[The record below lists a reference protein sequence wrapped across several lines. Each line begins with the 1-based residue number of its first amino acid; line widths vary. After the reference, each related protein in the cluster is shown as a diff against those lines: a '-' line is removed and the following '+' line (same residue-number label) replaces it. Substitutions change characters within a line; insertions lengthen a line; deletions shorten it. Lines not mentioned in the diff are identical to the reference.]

1 MLPGEKRKPNY
12 YLWGF
17 LFIMAAYLGYI
28 LGTFGKITNFS
39 EAFVESVKYRCMHP
53 FPVVISQYTGPYV
66 MLMVSVW
73 GLAFIYSLTT
83 MHTYMSGSEYG
94 TARFARPAELN
105 KDLENRKVDDNKRL
119 SKHLRLTRDTRK
131 TRLNNNALFM
141 GGSGAGKTTMIL
153 TPNLL
158 EIDDKRSRKLPKKR
172 VSKIFTDPKGEIL
185 RDNGNYLVSRGDNV
199 RVLDLIKM
207 QNSDHYNPISYI
219 RKETDVIKLITN
231 LISNTTPKDASKGD
245 PFWEKAEG
253 MYLMAILFY
262 VWLECPPEE
271 KNFRSVLK
279 LLNMA
284 EIPEDETEQSDLDK
298 LMFELDPEHP
308 ALLSYNKVRRG
319 ATDTVRSI
327 IISANSRLAFMQ
339 NEDVLRILDYDD
351 MDLPFLGRG
360 KNYDGKTITDLFC
373 VIPDS
378 DKSYNFIVGMLY
390 TQLFQELYY
399 QADFECGGVLEV
411 ETEFWLDE
419 FANVALPDDFI
430 SLESTMRSRG
440 ISVNI
445 IIQFMGQLKALFKDL
460 EEGVVANCDTFV
472 YLGGNE
478 QSSFKYVSERIGKWT
493 IDKQSFSD
501 SKGRNG
507 SSSASRDVLGRELM
521 TPDEVGRMDIN
532 KEIIMIKGRYP
543 VIDDKFIPFK
553 TREFKEARSMG
564 PYKKIN
570 YGEYEMFKGYS
581 TKELKYM
588 NDRRK
593 QSGQDPV
600 DVWKPDLMEI
610 LSLDI
615 GSIDDTEVSE
625 IDLKDILKESAG
637 DLQASLEVEKKSRN
651 ELDDGKPR
659 DPEKKITM
667 ETQSV
672 DTNTI
677 GGRMAAYSY
686 SEEQM
691 KEALKGLGNGLTEEQ
706 VLMYFLPE
714 FSATKMAS
722 MRKLYEKVNHA

>member
-1 MLPGEKRKPNY
+1 MLPGEKRKPSY
-12 YLWGF
+12 GLWAV
-17 LFIMAAYLGYI
+17 LFILSMYVGYI
-28 LGTFGKITNFS
+28 LGTFGKITNIS
-39 EAFVESVKYRCMHP
+39 PELIEQVKYRLWHP
-53 FPVVISQYTGPYV
+53 LPVIFSRYTGAYL
-66 MLMVSVW
+66 MLMMSLW
-73 GLAFIYSLTT
+73 GIAFVYSLST
-83 MHTYMSGSEYG
+83 MHTYLAGSEYG
-94 TARFARPAELN
+94 TARFARPAEIN
-105 KDLENRKVDDNKRL
+105 RDLENRKIDDNKRL
-119 SKHLRLTRDTRK
+119 SKNVRVSRDTHK
-131 TRLNNNALFM
+131 TRLNNNCLIM
-141 GGSGAGKTTMIL
+141 GGSGAGKTAMFL

-158 EIDDKRSRKLPKKR
+158 EIDDGHSRKLPKKR
-172 VSKIFTDPKGEIL
+172 CSKIFTDPKGEIL
-185 RDNGNYLVSRGDNV
+185 RDNGNYLWSRGDNV
-199 RVLDLIKM
+199 KVLNLIQMDK
-207 QNSDHYNPISYI
+207 SDHYNPIAYI

-262 VWLECPPEE
+262 VWLECPPE
-271 KNFRSVLK
+271 KRNWRSVME

-284 EIPEDETEQSDLDK
+284 EIPEDENELSELDK
-298 LMFELDPEHP
+298 KMFELDPDHP

-327 IISANSRLAFMQ
+327 IISAHSRLSFLQ
-339 NEDVLRILDYDD
+339 NEEILKVLDYDD

-360 KNYDGKTITDLFC
+360 KNFDGKTITDLFC

-399 QADFECGGVLEV
+399 QADFECNGSLPV
-411 ETEFWLDE
+411 ETEFWMDE

-460 EEGVVANCDTFV
+460 EEGIVANCDTFV

-501 SKGRNG
+501 SKGKNG

-543 VIDDKFIPFK
+543 VIDDKFVPFK
-553 TREFKEARSMG
+553 TKEFKESRSFG
-564 PYKKIN
+564 PYEKVDLEEMN
-570 YGEYEMFKGYS
+570 MFKGY
-581 TKELKYM
+581 TNAELDYL

-593 QSGQDPV
+593 QTGLSPVEIWTADPL
-600 DVWKPDLMEI
+600 DLLNIDLSKLDDRSEPEDIKEI
-610 LSLDI
+610 LESQADDLRASADEESVLRKELGQTTNTQDV
-615 GSIDDTEVSE
+615 GS
-625 IDLKDILKESAG
+625 
-637 DLQASLEVEKKSRN
+637 EKKQKKSIS
-651 ELDDGKPR
+651 ECLD
-659 DPEKKITM
+659 
-667 ETQSV
+667 SY
-672 DTNTI
+672 N
-677 GGRMAAYSY
+677 Y
-686 SEEQM
+686 SEEQLA
-691 KEALKGLGNGLTEEQ
+691 EAMKGLENGLTEEQ
-706 VLMYFLPE
+706 ILKYFRPE
-714 FSATKMAS
+714 ISASKMS
-722 MRKLYEKVNHA
+722 VMRMIAERAAGAGA

>member
-12 YLWGF
+12 YFWGF
-17 LFIMAAYLGYI
+17 LFVVCMYFGYI
-28 LGTFGKITNFS
+28 LGTFCKITSLS
-39 EAFVESVKYRCMHP
+39 EGLIESIKYRCMHP
-53 FPVVISQYTGPYV
+53 YPVVFSQYTGAYV
-66 MLMVSVW
+66 MLMISVW
-73 GLAFIYSLTT
+73 GVAFMYALTT
-83 MHTYMSGSEYG
+83 MHTYMSGAEHG
-94 TARFARPAELN
+94 TARFARPGELN
-105 KDLENRKVDDNKRL
+105 KDIENKKVDDNKRL
-119 SKHLRLTRDTRK
+119 SKHLRLSRDTHK
-131 TRLNNNALFM
+131 TRLNNNAIYM
-141 GGSGAGKTTMIL
+141 GGSGAGKTAFAL

-158 EIDDKRSRKLPKKR
+158 EIDDRRSKKLPKKR

-185 RDNGNYLVSRGDNV
+185 RDNGNYLVGRGDNV
-199 RVLDLIKM
+199 KVLNLIKM
-207 QNSDHYNPISYI
+207 EESDHYNPIAYI

-253 MYLMAILFY
+253 MYLMAILYY
-262 VWLECPPEE
+262 VWLECPPEK
-271 KNFRSVLK
+271 KNWRSVMQ

-284 EIPEDETEQSDLDK
+284 EIPEDETELSDLDK
-298 LMFELDPEHP
+298 KMFELDPDHP

-327 IISANSRLAFMQ
+327 IISANSRMAFMQ

-360 KNYDGKTITDLFC
+360 KNFDGKTITDLFC

-399 QADFECGGVLEV
+399 QADFECGGTLNV

-478 QSSFKYVSERIGKWT
+478 QSSFKYVSERLGKWT

-543 VIDDKFIPFK
+543 VMDDKFVPFK
-553 TREFKEARSMG
+553 TQEFKESRAMG
-564 PYKKIN
+564 PYKRIN
-570 YGEYEMFKGYS
+570 YGEYDMFKGYS
-581 TKELKYM
+581 PEELKYM
-588 NDRRK
+588 NERRK
-593 QSGQDPV
+593 QNSLDPV
-600 DVWKPDLMEI
+600 DVWKPDLQEI

-615 GSIDDTEVSE
+615 SSLEDTEVSE
-625 IDLKDILKESAG
+625 MDLKDLLMESAS
-637 DLQASLEVEKKSRN
+637 DLQASLEEEKKLRN
-651 ELDDGKPR
+651 ELGD
-659 DPEKKITM
+659 EKTSPVICIEKAP
-667 ETQSV
+667 QSA
-672 DTNTI
+672 DTNSV
-677 GGRMAAYSY
+677 GGRMVAYTY
-686 SEEQM
+686 TEEQM
-691 KEALKGLGNGLTEEQ
+691 EEAIKGLDNGLTEEQ
-706 VLMYFLPE
+706 VLMYFQPE
-714 FSATKMAS
+714 YSASKMAS
-722 MRKLYEKVNHA
+722 MRRLYEKINHA

>member
-1 MLPGEKRKPNY
+1 
-12 YLWGF
+12 
-17 LFIMAAYLGYI
+17 
-28 LGTFGKITNFS
+28 
-39 EAFVESVKYRCMHP
+39 
-53 FPVVISQYTGPYV
+53 
-66 MLMVSVW
+66 
-73 GLAFIYSLTT
+73 
-83 MHTYMSGSEYG
+83 
-94 TARFARPAELN
+94 
-105 KDLENRKVDDNKRL
+105 
-119 SKHLRLTRDTRK
+119 
-131 TRLNNNALFM
+131 
-141 GGSGAGKTTMIL
+141 
-153 TPNLL
+153 
-158 EIDDKRSRKLPKKR
+158 
-172 VSKIFTDPKGEIL
+172 
-185 RDNGNYLVSRGDNV
+185 
-199 RVLDLIKM
+199 
-207 QNSDHYNPISYI
+207 
-219 RKETDVIKLITN
+219 
-231 LISNTTPKDASKGD
+231 
-245 PFWEKAEG
+245 
-253 MYLMAILFY
+253 MAILYY

-271 KNFRSVLK
+271 KNWRRVMK

-284 EIPEDETEQSDLDK
+284 EIPEDETEQSELDK
-298 LMFELDPEHP
+298 KMFELDPDHP

-327 IISANSRLAFMQ
+327 IISANSRMAFMQ

-360 KNYDGKTITDLFC
+360 KNFDGKTITDLFC

-399 QADFECGGVLEV
+399 QADFECGGALEV

-521 TPDEVGRMDIN
+521 TPDEVGRMNIN
-532 KEIIMIKGRYP
+532 KEIVMIKGRYP
-543 VIDDKFIPFK
+543 VIDDKFVPFK
-553 TREFKEARSMG
+553 TKEYKEARSMG
-564 PYKKIN
+564 HYKKID
-570 YGEYEMFKGYS
+570 YGEYDMFKGY
-581 TKELKYM
+581 TPQELKYI

-593 QSGQDPV
+593 QNGQDPV
-600 DVWKPDLMEI
+600 DVWQPDLMEI

-615 GSIDDTEVSE
+615 GSLEEAEVSE
-625 IDLKDILKESAG
+625 TDLKDILKESSS
-637 DLQASLEVEKKSRN
+637 DLQASLEEENKLRA
-651 ELDDGKPR
+651 ELDDANQSELENRISKG
-659 DPEKKITM
+659 
-667 ETQSV
+667 TQSIN
-672 DTNTI
+672 TNTM

-686 SEEQM
+686 TEEQM
-691 KEALKGLGNGLTEEQ
+691 IEAEKGLENGLTEEQ

-714 FSATKMAS
+714 YSATKMAS
-722 MRKLYEKVNHA
+722 MRRLYEKINRE